1 MEHRVMPAGHDLEA
15 SIALLE
21 STPESIVRLV
31 AALPEWL
38 LNQNEGPGTWTPLEV
53 LQHLTWGEVD
63 DWIPRVRLILEHQ
76 DRVAFTPFDRD
87 GGRKRYAG
95 WALPVLIG
103 EFKRLRAEN
112 LATLRALNLTD
123 QQLSLPGTHP
133 ALGPVTLSQLIAS
146 WVTHDLTHLYQIART
161 IAGDYE
167 EAVGPW
173 TQFMGIYHMERKL
186 QPQAR
191 DVAPASIA
199 SSRPS

>member
-1 MEHRVMPAGHDLEA
+1 MEHRVMPARHDLGA

-38 LNQNEGPGTWTPLEV
+38 LNQNEGPGTWTPFEV
-53 LQHLTWGEVD
+53 LQHLAWGEVD

-87 GGRKRYAG
+87 GGRKHYVG
-95 WALPVLIG
+95 WALPDLIG

-112 LATLRALNLTD
+112 LAILRGLNLTD
-123 QQLSLPGTHP
+123 RQLSLPGSHP

-173 TQFMGIYHMERKL
+173 TRFMGIYHMERKV
-186 QPQAR
+186 QA
-191 DVAPASIA
+191 
-199 SSRPS
+199 